1 MKRIL
6 GILAGIALT
15 GLVVVSVVALALA
28 QQPQPAPDRNVVF
41 ETRVFQGPE
50 GPPPPSGDTFVFMS
64 SEVNF
69 EGKPVKAAPYSAQ
82 AVTETTQTLGDG
94 NRIVNKVT
102 TSLYR
107 DSEGR
112 TRRDQTLKL
121 LGGVG
126 EGGEP
131 LQTIFIN
138 DPVAGVSYALDS
150 RSHVAHKSMP
160 FHLERMTMRAN
171 SPDGPPP
178 PGAGGEKSVRVE
190 AGSGERIEIRTQ
202 TAPLAGP
209 PPGVPSPEGEQFSLR
224 TEGGVGSN
232 FMFVRK
238 DKDPNHN
245 VVKESLGKQVFEGV
259 EAEGTRSTFTIPAGE
274 IGNERPIEV
283 VNERWYSPELQ
294 MVVMSR
300 HTDPRFGE
308 TIYRLTNISRDE
320 PGKSLFEVPAGYT
333 VKEGMPGPPAAGGV
347 QMRMRKPGNPE

>member
-1 MKRIL
+1 MKRIF

-15 GLVVVSVVALALA
+15 GLVVVSVVALA
-28 QQPQPAPDRNVVF
+28 QQPQPAPDHNVVV
-41 ETRVFQGPE
+41 ETQVFQGPE
-50 GPPPPSGDTFVFMS
+50 GPVPPPGDTFVFMS

-94 NRIVNKVT
+94 NRIVNRVA

-107 DSEGR
+107 DGEGR
-112 TRRDQTLKL
+112 TRREQTLKL
-121 LGGVG
+121 LGGIG
-126 EGGEP
+126 EGSEP

-160 FHLERMTMRAN
+160 FHLERMTMRFN

-178 PGAGGEKSVRVE
+178 PGPGGEKSVRVE
-190 AGSGERIEIRTQ
+190 QGSGERTYVRAQ
-202 TAPLAGP
+202 SSLPGP
-209 PPGVPSPEGEQFSLR
+209 PPPGAPGPEGEQFSLR
-224 TEGGVGSN
+224 TEGSVATN

-238 DKDPNHN
+238 DKDPSHN
-245 VVKESLGKQVFEGV
+245 VVKESLGKQVFDGV
-259 EAEGTRSTFTIPAGE
+259 EADGTRTTFTIPAGE

-308 TIYRLTNISRDE
+308 TIYRLTNISRSE
-320 PGKSLFEVPAGYT
+320 PAKSLFEVPAGYT
-333 VKEGMPGPPAAGGV
+333 VKEGMPGPPAAGAV
-347 QMRMRKPGNPE
+347 RMRKPGSPE

>member
-1 MKRIL
+1 MKRVL
-6 GILAGIALT
+6 GILTVISLT
-15 GLVVVSVVALALA
+15 VLIVMSAVSFAQERQTAPERDVVIKTE
-28 QQPQPAPDRNVVF
+28 RI
-41 ETRVFQGPE
+41 FQGPE
-50 GPPPPSGDTFVFMS
+50 GPPPPGDTFVFMS

-69 EGKPVKAAPYSAQ
+69 EGKPVKGAPYSAQ

-102 TSLYR
+102 SSLYR
-107 DSEGR
+107 DGEGR

-150 RSHVAHKSMP
+150 RSRVAHKSMP
-160 FHLERMTMRAN
+160 FHFESMTMRAN

-245 VVKESLGKQVFEGV
+245 VVKESLDKQVFEGV
-259 EAEGTRSTFTIPAGE
+259 EAEGTRTTFAIPAGE

-283 VNERWYSPELQ
+283 VSERWYSPGVQ

-320 PGKSLFEVPAGYT
+320 PAKSLFEVPAGYT

-347 QMRMRKPGNPE
+347 QMRMRKPGSPE

>member
-1 MKRIL
+1 MKRIF
-6 GILAGIALT
+6 GILAGITLT
-15 GLVVVSVVALALA
+15 GLVVVSVIALA
-28 QQPQPAPDRNVVF
+28 QQPQPAPDRNVVV
-41 ETRVFQGPE
+41 ETQVFQGPE
-50 GPPPPSGDTFVFMS
+50 GSIPPPGDNFVFMA

-69 EGKPVKAAPYSAQ
+69 DGKPVKAAPYSAQ

-94 NRIVNKVT
+94 NRIVNKVA

-107 DSEGR
+107 DGEGR
-112 TRRDQTLKL
+112 TRREQTLKL

-178 PGAGGEKSVRVE
+178 PGPGGEKFVRVE
-190 AGSGERIEIRTQ
+190 AGSSERTYIRTQ
-202 TAPLAGP
+202 TGPLPGP
-209 PPGVPSPEGEQFSLR
+209 PPPGAPGPEGEQFSLR
-224 TEGGVGSN
+224 TEGGVGTN

-245 VVKESLGKQVFEGV
+245 VVKESLGKQVFDGV

-283 VNERWYSPELQ
+283 TNERWYSPELQ

-308 TIYRLTNISRDE
+308 TIYRLTDISRNE
-320 PGKSLFEVPAGYT
+320 PAKSLFEVPAGYT
-333 VKEGMPGPPAAGGV
+333 VKEGRPGPPAAGGV
-347 QMRMRKPGNPE
+347 QMRMRKPGSPE

>member
-1 MKRIL
+1 MKRIF
-6 GILAGIALT
+6 GILAGISLT
-15 GLVVVSVVALALA
+15 GLVVVSVVALA
-28 QQPQPAPDRNVVF
+28 QQTQPAPDRNVVV
-41 ETRVFQGPE
+41 ETQVFQGPD
-50 GPPPPSGDTFVFMS
+50 GPPPPAGDTFVFMS

-69 EGKPVKAAPYSAQ
+69 EGKPVKSAPYSAQ

-107 DSEGR
+107 DGEGR

-126 EGGEP
+126 EGSEP

-138 DPVAGVSYALDS
+138 DLVAGVSYALDS
-150 RSHVAHKSMP
+150 RSRVAHKSMP
-160 FHLERMTMRAN
+160 FHFESMPVRAN

-178 PGAGGEKSVRVE
+178 PGAGGEKSVRVV
-190 AGSGERIEIRTQ
+190 AGTSERTFFRTQ
-202 TAPLAGP
+202 TGPLPGP
-209 PPGVPSPEGEQFSLR
+209 PPAGAPGPEGEQFSLR
-224 TEGGVGSN
+224 TEGGVGTN

-259 EAEGTRSTFTIPAGE
+259 EAEGTRTTFVIPAGE

-320 PGKSLFEVPAGYT
+320 PAKSLFEVPAGYT
-333 VKEGMPGPPAAGGV
+333 VKEGMPGPPAPGAV
-347 QMRMRKPGNPE
+347 QMRVRKPGSPE